1 MGVTPQSSPA
11 AGRAGAGVP
20 EGWPPGEKLELT
32 EDMRKVS
39 KLKKWASLIINAQK
53 NIKNLIRKY
62 VYYLAQQRTI
72 HSGITNIECCFHQ
85 KLSL

>member
-1 MGVTPQSSPA
+1 MGVTPLSSPA

-53 NIKNLIRKY
+53 TNKKLDKEVRLLLGPAKNNIQWHNK
-62 VYYLAQQRTI
+62 
-72 HSGITNIECCFHQ
+72 H
-85 KLSL
+85 

>member
-1 MGVTPQSSPA
+1 MKAGPESRVRWCWQEERKGGHGVGVTPQSSPA

-53 NIKNLIRKY
+53 
-62 VYYLAQQRTI
+62 T
-72 HSGITNIECCFHQ
+72 
-85 KLSL
+85 